1 LIREHPAVFLPA
13 DASKKRNFDGSMHFT
28 DGNVLS
34 MINEKAE
41 DQPKIQDSDLYKT
54 GMDRKANKNKSC
66 GRKRTR
72 IGGEER
78 CIQQKE
84 PSHPQNKLPKGRKPD
99 TIEAT
104 SIRPDADPQVGPLER
119 PAQAQEED
127 HAIQLDH
134 ARRVLHR
141 TPG

>member
-41 DQPKIQDSDLYKT
+41 DQPKIQDSDLYKRR
-54 GMDRKANKNKSC
+54 MDRKANKNKSC

-72 IGGEER
+72 ISGEER

-84 PSHPQNKLPKGRKPD
+84 PSHPKTNCQKAAK
-99 TIEAT
+99 
-104 SIRPDADPQVGPLER
+104 Q
-119 PAQAQEED
+119 
-127 HAIQLDH
+127 IQ
-134 ARRVLHR
+134 
-141 TPG
+141 